1 VKNVIGVAWLAL
13 EATFGINDTHLMRG
27 GPLQVG
33 LTLFPTDYSILPAE
47 LAVAAEER
55 GFESLWFPDHT
66 HIPLARRSP
75 WPGGPELPKMYYD
88 LMEPFISLATA
99 ASVTRRLRLGTGVCL
114 LVQRD
119 PLQTAKDVA
128 SLDRLSQGRFL
139 FGVGAGWNAEEMAD
153 HGTRFET
160 RGRLLRERIEALKVI
175 WTQKKP
181 EYHGEFVD
189 FAPMM
194 SWPKPVQ
201 TPHPPIHVGGGWP
214 QGARRAV
221 RWGDGWMPIHGRD
234 AIDPARFRAL
244 AEQAGRDPASLE
256 LSVYAPPPDE
266 AVLARL
272 REAGVDRVVFG
283 LPPAPRDEILPLLDA
298 RAKLMER
305 LR

>member
-1 VKNVIGVAWLAL
+1 LNL
-13 EATFGINDTHLMRG
+13 
-27 GPLQVG
+27 G
-33 LTLFPTDYSILPAE
+33 LTLFPTDYSIAPAE

-66 HIPLARRSP
+66 HIPLSRRSP

-88 LMEPFISLATA
+88 VMEPFIALATA

-119 PLQTAKDVA
+119 PLQTAKEVA
-128 SLDRLSQGRFL
+128 TLDRLCQGRFL
-139 FGVGAGWNAEEMAD
+139 FGVGMGWNAEEMGD

-189 FAPMM
+189 FDAMM
-194 SWPKPVQ
+194 TWPKPVQ

-214 QGARRAV
+214 HAARRAA
-221 RWGDGWMPIHGRD
+221 RWGNGWMPIHGRD
-234 AIDPARFRAL
+234 EIDPARFRAL
-244 AEQAGRDPASLE
+244 AEDAGRDPRELE
-256 LSVYAPPPDE
+256 ISVYGAPADASE
-266 AVLARL
+266 LAKL
-272 REAGVDRVVFG
+272 RDRGVHRAVFG

-298 RAKLMER
+298 RAKLQSE
-305 LR
+305 LG